1 MPKGVITR
9 ITCRL
14 HEKIMGKGAWNDAV
28 IFQDKAAKVFVREV
42 YSEEKISI
50 EAAGNK
56 KEELLNRVI
65 DEIDDIHK
73 KTRIANLQV
82 EKLVPCTCDQCL
94 TAKEP
99 HFFNF
104 DILSLLIEEGEFYER
119 CQKSRKM
126 MDIREVL
133 NRTGIKLPEAR
144 NKRFEERSPYLRVD
158 EQKAEQQKLNIFL
171 SYSHEDEILKDQLD
185 NHLSA
190 LKKSNKIN
198 VWNDRKIQGGDNW
211 DESIKKQLKEA
222 DIILLLI
229 SADFMASEYIWNVE
243 VKSAIERDNNGE
255 AKVIPIFLRD
265 CDFKDMPFEKLQGY
279 PEDAK
284 PIISFQNRDDAFSQ
298 VAKGIRRD
306 IEVWRK

>member
-1 MPKGVITR
+1 M
-9 ITCRL
+9 
-14 HEKIMGKGAWNDAV
+14 
-28 IFQDKAAKVFVREV
+28 
-42 YSEEKISI
+42 
-50 EAAGNK
+50 
-56 KEELLNRVI
+56 
-65 DEIDDIHK
+65 
-73 KTRIANLQV
+73 
-82 EKLVPCTCDQCL
+82 
-94 TAKEP
+94 
-99 HFFNF
+99 
-104 DILSLLIEEGEFYER
+104 
-119 CQKSRKM
+119 
-126 MDIREVL
+126 